1 MCCVIYVYLRNP
13 FFLGPQRKAFSVS
26 LQFEERI
33 RCALFAARHSLLAAR
48 GAALFRSAHFI
59 ASCVF

>member
-48 GAALFRSAHFI
+48 GGAIS
-59 ASCVF
+59 